1 MKKMIKHVISKT
13 MLKER
18 VHKKTNPRLAAA
30 IFLATKNPAWIK
42 LAKLISQSTRRHSS
56 VNLTDIDKQVSIGDT
71 VLIPGKVLSVGE
83 ITKKIRICSFGISKE
98 ALERLTKT
106 RSEWIN
112 ILDEIKKN
120 PKAEGLK
127 IIR

>member
-1 MKKMIKHVISKT
+1 MNKIQKNVLSNTSLKSRIK
-13 MLKER
+13 
-18 VHKKTNPRLAAA
+18 KKTDPRLATA
-30 IFLATKNPAWIK
+30 IFLAIKNPAWLK
-42 LAKLISQSTRRHSS
+42 FAKILSQSTKKHSS
-56 VNLTDIDKQVSIGDT
+56 VNLEEIDKQTSLGDT
-71 VLIPGKVLSVGE
+71 VLVPGKVLSVGD

-106 RSEWIN
+106 KSEWVS

>member
-1 MKKMIKHVISKT
+1 MNKVQKNVLSNT
-13 MLKER
+13 SLKSR
-18 VHKKTNPRLAAA
+18 VKKKTNPRLAAA
-30 IFLATKNPAWIK
+30 LFLAVKNPAWLK
-42 LAKLISQSTRRHSS
+42 FAKILSQSTRKHSS
-56 VNLTDIDKQVSIGDT
+56 VNLEEIDKQTSLGDT
-71 VLIPGKVLSVGE
+71 VLIPGKVLSVGD

-106 RSEWIN
+106 KSEWVS

-127 IIR
+127 IIK